1 MRFTIDINPELQEML
16 DALKLQ
22 SKKMEELV
30 RQACDGSDKAV
41 ISVKALV
48 TDVITLEKKIDRLKE
63 TFIEKLYTQKG
74 FLPNIQK
81 NDYLFITEN
90 LDEIADEIEIV
101 ARQFQIYDYTFP
113 SAVKNDFI
121 SLAIAVNNTVT
132 SLAEQVIYLFQDFK
146 IAGSTWNRV
155 QEERRV
161 AREVSWSLLREI
173 LELQVDH
180 KHFLMLRALVKSL
193 IAVGDKAEDF
203 SDSINA
209 LAVKYLSLD

>member
-1 MRFTIDINPELQEML
+1 MKQ
-16 DALKLQ
+16 Q
-22 SKKMEELV
+22 SQRTEELV
-30 RQACDGSDKAV
+30 RQACDGSDKAAV
-41 ISVKALV
+41 RVKALV
-48 TDVITLEKKIDRLKE
+48 SDVIALEKKIDRLKE
-63 TFIEKLYTQKG
+63 TFIKKLYTQKG

-90 LDEIADEIEIV
+90 IDEIADEIEIV
-101 ARQFQIYDYTFP
+101 GRQFQIYDYTFP
-113 SAVKNDFI
+113 DIVKNDFI
-121 SLAIAVNNTVT
+121 SLAIAVNNTVV
-132 SLAEQVIYLFQDFK
+132 SLADQVIYLFKDFK
-146 IAGSTWNRV
+146 HAGSTWIKV

-173 LELQVDH
+173 LEIDVNH

-209 LAVKYLSLD
+209 LAVKYMSLD

>member
-1 MRFTIDINPELQEML
+1 M
-16 DALKLQ
+16 KLQ
-22 SKKMEELV
+22 SQEMEELV
-30 RQACDGSDKAV
+30 RKACDGSDKAV
-41 ISVKALV
+41 ILVKALV
-48 TDVITLEKKIDRLKE
+48 PDVITLEKRIDRLKE
-63 TFIEKLYTQKG
+63 DFIEKLYTQKG

-90 LDEIADEIEIV
+90 IDEIADEIEIV

-113 SAVKNDFI
+113 DSVKNDFI
-121 SLAIAVNNTVT
+121 SLAIAVNNTVA
-132 SLAEQVIYLFQDFK
+132 SLANQVIYLFQDFK
-146 IAGSTWNRV
+146 IAGSTWVKV

-173 LELQVDH
+173 LGIEVDH
-180 KHFLMLRALVKSL
+180 KQFLMLRALVKAL

-209 LAVKYLSLD
+209 LAVKYMSLD

>member
-1 MRFTIDINPELQEML
+1 MV
-16 DALKLQ
+16 DALKMQ
-22 SKKMEELV
+22 SKEMEELV
-30 RQACDGSDKAV
+30 REGCNGSDKAV
-41 ISVKALV
+41 TRVKALV
-48 TDVITLEKKIDRLKE
+48 PDVITLEKKIDRLKE
-63 TFIEKLYTQKG
+63 AFIKRLYTQKG

-113 SAVKNDFI
+113 DSVKTDFI
-121 SLAIAVNNTVT
+121 SLAIAVNNTVV
-132 SLAEQVIYLFQDFK
+132 SLADQVIYLFRDFK
-146 IAGSTWNRV
+146 RAGSTWAKV
-155 QEERRV
+155 QEERRL
-161 AREVSWSLLREI
+161 AREVSWSLLHEI
-173 LELQVDH
+173 LEIQIEH
-180 KHFLMLRALVKSL
+180 KHFIMLRALVKSL